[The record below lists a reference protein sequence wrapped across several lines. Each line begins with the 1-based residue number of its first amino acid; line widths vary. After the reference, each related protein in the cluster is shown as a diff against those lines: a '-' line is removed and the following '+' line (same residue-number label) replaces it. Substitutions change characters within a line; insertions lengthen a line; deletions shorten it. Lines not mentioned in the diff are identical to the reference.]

1 MKNSI
6 IFNRE
11 ITKDFKKMQLSVSII
26 KFNEEML
33 VIYFYT
39 DIIDYLCVSFCCG
52 LAKEKDIGASTKIVV
67 DIISFNRQ
75 LYI

>member
-6 IFNRE
+6 IFSRE
-11 ITKDFKKMQLSVSII
+11 IIKDFTKMQLSISMI

-33 VIYFYT
+33 VIYFYAG
-39 DIIDYLCVSFCCG
+39 IIDNLCVSFCCG

-67 DIISFNRQ
+67 DIIPFNRQ